1 MFLWDDNYGSGSVIQ
16 DRSDHGTSKELTN
29 LFQSGFISSFDA
41 NDPSDI
47 GSKTLI
53 WIIPKEHTLDLV
65 EKLMCIVS
73 SYSNEK
79 LSKNVNLYCL
89 NIFLDK
95 NATCNERLLQETEE
109 NHLIIFMVIH
119 HCTKIGSKNVSSPQK
134 KKNKQQEQT

>member
-1 MFLWDDNYGSGSVIQ
+1 MIQ
-16 DRSDHGTSKELTN
+16 DRLDHGTSKELTN

-47 GSKTLI
+47 GSKILI
-53 WIIPKEHTLDLV
+53 WIIPKERTLDLV

-95 NATCNERLLQETEE
+95 NAKFNERLLQETEE
-109 NHLIIFMVIH
+109 NHLIIFMVID

-134 KKNKQQEQT
+134 QTSNKNKLNK